1 MTQPN
6 RLQAPAMQTLE
17 AARRRHLVEATIETL
32 AEVGFKAASLSEI
45 ARRANVST
53 GLFAHYFGDKDGLL
67 EATLRFMAARL
78 AAATAGRLAAS
89 RCGRERLY
97 AVCDAALAD
106 EEFDRRTSAVWLAF
120 WGQMAHSQRYQR
132 VQAIYQ
138 RRMISNLR
146 HALRGLVPEGRVA
159 RDATMIAA
167 MIDGLWLR
175 SQVAQTHAAQT
186 HVAQIPATQ
195 AHATNAA
202 PVEARAG
209 ADGAALR
216 AVVHAFID
224 DLVAASA
231 PGDGEA
237 AGPQPSRG
245 AAPGS
250 GKSAGP
256 ESVRHLSPV
265 TGEEI
270 ARFLPAREA
279 EIRAAVE
286 GARAGLR
293 SWRSAGGP
301 GRAPILS
308 RCAELLRVEGAD
320 LARLEAGE
328 TGRPVRQI
336 AGIDLPQAIRL
347 LENAAGLA
355 DGNAAVLVELGQ
367 GRLGRWSREAL
378 GIVAASGHWSAALL
392 GLCEQAAAL
401 ACGNAV
407 IYAADPGATLT
418 SAAFADLFARAGLPE
433 GILTVLRGD
442 RETARSLRAHPD
454 ILPEPCEAS
463 DGLDLGAGLGM
474 PKTATIVLPGADVD
488 RAAAAILHGHG
499 TWLRSTF
506 ASQTR
511 LHVHAAMRDALRDAL
526 RAAAAAMRIGDPRD
540 PGTEVGPA
548 HSFAHAAGLETAL
561 RADLAAG
568 VELVFGDLHPSLS
581 AGMCPLVL
589 DLAGDKLLRR
599 DDMLRRDNLALV
611 RGHGFAPVVI
621 LEPFEDEAALGA
633 RIGSPALRAG
643 ILAGDPERAWRLARA
658 LDAAFCAINP
668 PDHPRDGAA
677 PGRSAAF
684 ADWSV
689 FARPD
694 RILSRTARIVGPER
708 P

>member
-1 MTQPN
+1 MTQAN
-6 RLQAPAMQTLE
+6 LLQAPAMQTFE

-89 RCGRERLY
+89 RNGRERLY

-146 HALRGLVPEGRVA
+146 HGLRGLVPEARVA

-175 SQVAQTHAAQT
+175 S
-186 HVAQIPATQ
+186 HVAQATK
-195 AHATNAA
+195 ACSHAATAA
-202 PVEARAG
+202 PGEAG

-224 DLVAASA
+224 DLLAGPSRAAAPA
-231 PGDGEA
+231 PGDRDA
-237 AGPQPSRG
+237 
-245 AAPGS
+245 AAPE
-250 GKSAGP
+250 A
-256 ESVRHLSPV
+256 VRHRSPV
-265 TGEEI
+265 TGAEI

-279 EIRAAVE
+279 EIRGAVA

-293 SWRSAGGP
+293 SWRAAGGP

-308 RCAELLRVEGAD
+308 RCAQLLRAEGAD

-347 LENAAGLA
+347 LDHAAALA
-355 DGNAAVLVELGQ
+355 EANAAVHVELGL
-367 GRLGRWSREAL
+367 GRLGRRSREAL
-378 GIVAASGHWSAALL
+378 GLVAASGHWSAALL
-392 GLCEQAAAL
+392 GLCDQAAAL

-407 IYAADPGATLT
+407 LYAADPGATRT
-418 SAAFADLFARAGLPE
+418 SAAVADLFARAGLPD
-433 GILTVLRGD
+433 GALTVLRGD
-442 RETARSLRAHPD
+442 RETARLLRAHPG
-454 ILPEPCEAS
+454 LVPAPCEAW
-463 DGLDLGAGLGM
+463 DALDLGAGLGVD
-474 PKTATIVLPGADVD
+474 KTATIVLPGADVD
-488 RAAAAILHGHG
+488 RAAAAVLHGHG

-506 ASQTR
+506 PSQTR
-511 LHVHAAMRDALRDAL
+511 LHVHAGMRDALRDAL
-526 RAAAAAMRIGDPRD
+526 RVAAAALRVGDPLD
-540 PGTEVGPA
+540 PGTQIGPA
-548 HSFAHAAGLETAL
+548 HSAAQAAGLATAL

-568 VELVFGDLHPSLS
+568 ADLVVGEAGAASS
-581 AGMCPLVL
+581 AGAPPLVL
-589 DLAGDKLLRR
+589 DLCR
-599 DDMLRRDNLALV
+599 DDMALV
-611 RGHGFAPVVI
+611 RGHGFAPVVT
-621 LEPFEDEAALGA
+621 LEPFEDEAALAA
-633 RIGSPALRAG
+633 RIGGPALRAG
-643 ILAGDPERAWRLARA
+643 ILAGDPERAWRLALA
-658 LDAAFCAINP
+658 LDGAFCAINP
-668 PDHPRDGAA
+668 PGMSRDGAGP
-677 PGRSAAF
+677 PGTSSAF

-689 FARPD
+689 AVRPD
-694 RILSRTARIVGPER
+694 HVPSRIARIVGPGR
-708 P
+708 SPAA